1 MPQRVHAPAPTA
13 QHDRRGLTASA
24 GGCVLSGGVV
34 LLAVGRVWMHYTVD
48 QPPLSSRPASA
59 TGHTVAAAA
68 ATLALVV
75 LAGVVVFPAT
85 RGLGRRVAG
94 AAIALAGLGIGYA
107 AFLTIVFTTD
117 QVPGVGSGRLLDE
130 RTTVWPWVT
139 LVAGVLGAGC
149 GLLAVARSAPWPS
162 LGRRYESAPATAKN
176 GPLTDVGMWDRLDEG
191 DDPTA

>member
-1 MPQRVHAPAPTA
+1 V
-13 QHDRRGLTASA
+13 ASV
-24 GGCVLSGGVV
+24 GCVVSGGVA
-34 LLAVGRVWMHYTVD
+34 LLAVGRVWMRYTVD
-48 QPPLSSRPASA
+48 QPPLSPRPTSA

-94 AAIALAGLGIGYA
+94 AVLALAGLGIGYA
-107 AFLTIVFTTD
+107 ALLTILFTTD
-117 QVPGVGSGRLLDE
+117 QVPGVGSSRLLDE
-130 RTTVWPWVT
+130 RTTAWPWVT

-149 GLLAVARSAPWPS
+149 GVLAVTRSGRWPS
-162 LGRRYESAPATAKN
+162 MGRRYESAPAKN
-176 GPLTDVGMWDRLDEG
+176 APLTDVGMWDRLDEG